1 MKLCIPVVAP
11 NGLDS
16 LIEPH
21 LPSAEHLLF
30 FDTESRSHAAI
41 SLREQ
46 QAGAAE
52 DFAMHAVLCG
62 SINRVTLRTL
72 IEQGVKVYG
81 TDAQTVTEAIRQYEN
96 GELEAAGVAAAGG
109 GGCSSG
115 QGHGGCCSGDTASHS
130 QQGAGGCH
138 GSGGGCGGGS
148 GGKHDGHGEHHGAG
162 GGCCGS
168 EATPSTPAA
177 QKPLSDTVKI
187 AVCSQNRKTVTEHA
201 GKCRKFW
208 IYEVQQG
215 EVKGRSLL
223 ELPLEQALH
232 SSPPGAPHPLDTVDV
247 LIGAGMGS
255 GLQQRLAQRGI
266 RGVVSTETQPDQAV
280 AAFLAGGL
288 L

>member
-21 LPSAEHLLF
+21 LPRAEHLFF
-30 FDTESRSHAAI
+30 FDTESREHAAI

-62 SINRVTLRTL
+62 SINRITLRTL

-81 TDAQTVTEAIRQYEN
+81 TDAQTVTEAIAQYEN
-96 GELEAAGVAAAGG
+96 GELEAAGVAAGS

-115 QGHGGCCSGDTASHS
+115 QGHGGCCSGDSATHAHGNAS
-130 QQGAGGCH
+130 GGCH
-138 GSGGGCGGGS
+138 GGGCGGGH
-148 GGKHDGHGEHHGAG
+148 GGHGENGHAG

-168 EATPSTPAA
+168 EAKPSASTA
-177 QKPLSDTVKI
+177 QAPLGTTLKI

-208 IYEVQQG
+208 IYDVQNG
-215 EVKGRSLL
+215 EVKDRTLL

-232 SSPPGAPHPLDTVDV
+232 SSPPGQPHPLDAVDV

-255 GLQQRLAQRGI
+255 GLQQRLAQHGI

-280 AAFLAGGL
+280 AAFLAGGHT
-288 L
+288 